1 MKRILLAFAMA
12 LPLAA
17 GAQEAAPLLPEDPR
31 ASRYQEVERGFFVGF
46 EVGFLGVA
54 KTLTQDRVKYPSA
67 GAEGGFA
74 SGFVTGLNIGY
85 DVTPQIAVSAFFL
98 AGNATANASF
108 GAFDLRVAGGDLRYA
123 VPLIADDNGVKRF
136 FAYLHARAGYLWS
149 YPEDLFTKTD
159 LMFGAGLGV
168 EYFTRLRHFSV
179 GLAGDGYY
187 LKDTK
192 VLVFTVAPTLR
203 YTF

>member
-1 MKRILLAFAMA
+1 MKRTLLAIAMA

-31 ASRYQEVERGFFVGF
+31 ASRYREVERGLFVGF
-46 EVGFLGVA
+46 EAGFLGVA

-67 GAEGGFA
+67 GAQGGFA
-74 SGFVTGLNIGY
+74 SGFVAGVEVGY
-85 DVTPQIAVSAFFL
+85 DVTPRIAVSAFFL

-123 VPLIADDNGVKRF
+123 VPVIADANGVNRLF
-136 FAYLHARAGYLWS
+136 LYAHGRVGYLWS
-149 YPEDLFTKTD
+149 YPADLFTNTD
-159 LMFGAGLGV
+159 LMFGVGAGA

-179 GLAGDGYY
+179 GMAIDGNY

-192 VLVFTVAPTLR
+192 VFVFAIAPTLR